1 MDIQEVMQILTLLA
15 IVLAFYW
22 SHRSFPP
29 DKTAEL
35 IKELTE
41 IATKTDSRLDDA
53 IVEIM
58 DYLNEARQT
67 NNDGDDTGIELE

>member
-1 MDIQEVMQILTLLA
+1 MDIQEIMQVLTLLA

-35 IKELTE
+35 IRELTE

-58 DYLNEARQT
+58 DYVNEARRL
-67 NNDGDDTGIELE
+67 NNDGDDTETELQ